1 MFLPAR
7 SSAAVRERMAHL
19 DRAAAKF
26 QLYEL
31 DEHEEALQEID
42 CADRGNIATRLV
54 YCPAESSARERFA
67 VSIAKIVAMVP
78 EAEVAVLSAGE
89 IAFRLRGLE
98 FARARLAARAA
109 SFRHSEEIIFGAG
122 QMSACL
128 ASTMPMHS

>member
-1 MFLPAR
+1 MAALLERPRPSLAR
-7 SSAAVRERMAHL
+7 QHDFDILAGRRHRL
-19 DRAAAKF
+19 
-26 QLYEL
+26 
-31 DEHEEALQEID
+31 D